1 MKYITASKLYDYL
14 ECPHRIWRDV
24 YGPEEEKIKEVN
36 PFVEMLWQKG
46 IQHEDIIVSS
56 LGNFLDLSDGSLEER
71 FQKTIEAMKDKTP
84 LIYQGVLIYENLRG
98 APDLLRLMP
107 SGEYLP
113 IDIKSGMG
121 TEGIIDDEGN
131 GKLKKKYAAQLAL
144 YVDVLRK
151 LNFKSDFRGIIL
163 DIKGNEIEYE
173 LANKMG
179 VRSDETFW
187 DFYKRIK
194 IEVQELL
201 NNNIQNKPALSGKC
215 KLCPWYNSCNK
226 WVKENNDLTNIF
238 YLGGSNRDR
247 LSEDLGINNLEDFL
261 KIDMEKTFKQK
272 EIEKKNGN
280 SKFLYNIGKS
290 GLCKALERARIF
302 FEIKKPVFCEKIE
315 FPKTKYELF
324 FDIETDPT
332 QEFVYL
338 HGVYERNGNDEGFK
352 YFITEELSEDEEKK
366 AWSDF
371 WEYIN
376 SLPENDFTV
385 YYYSPYEK
393 TTYKA
398 LQKKYP
404 DVISEEEVVK
414 FFENQNVIDLYN
426 DVILKKTDWPLG
438 SYSIKAIAQYL
449 GFKWRDETPSGA
461 LSIQWF
467 NEYLKKKD
475 KNILKRILEY
485 NEDDCIATMVLKD
498 GIEKLNLQ

>member
-24 YGPEEEKIKEVN
+24 YGPKEEKIKEVN

-46 IQHEDIIVSS
+46 IQHEDKIVSS
-56 LGNFLDLSDGSLEER
+56 LGEYLDLSDGSLEER
-71 FQKTIEAMKDKTP
+71 FKKTIEAMKKKTP
-84 LIYQGVLIYENLRG
+84 LIYQGVLIYENMRG

-107 SGEYLP
+107 NGEYLP

-121 TEGIIDDEGN
+121 TEGVIDDEGN
-131 GKLKKKYAAQLAL
+131 GKLKKKYAVQLAL
-144 YVDVLRK
+144 YVDVLVR
-151 LNFKSDFRGIIL
+151 LGFKSDFNGVIL
-163 DIKGNEIEYE
+163 DIKSNEIEYE
-173 LANKMG
+173 LENKMG
-179 VRSDETFW
+179 ARTEETFW
-187 DFYKRIK
+187 DFYKKIK

-201 NNNIQNKPALSGKC
+201 NNNIQNKPASSGKC
-215 KLCPWYNSCNK
+215 KLCPWYNSCTK
-226 WVKENNDLTNIF
+226 WVKENDDLTNIF

-247 LSEDLGINNLEDFL
+247 LSEDLNINTLEDFL
-261 KIDMEKTFKQK
+261 KIDIEQVFKK
-272 EIEKKNGN
+272 KDIEKKNGN
-280 SKFLYNIGKS
+280 PKFLYKIGKP
-290 GLCKALERARIF
+290 GLYKALERAKILC
-302 FEIKKPVFCEKIE
+302 EIKKPVFAERIE

-338 HGVYERNGNDEGFK
+338 HGVYERNGSNEEFK
-352 YFITEELSEDEEKK
+352 YFITEELSENEEKR

-371 WEYIN
+371 WKYVN
-376 SLPENDFTV
+376 SLPKDDFTV

-467 NEYLKKKD
+467 NEYLKEKD

-485 NEDDCIATMVLKD
+485 NEDDCMATMVLKD
-498 GIEKLNLQ
+498 EIEKLNFK

>member
-46 IQHEDIIVSS
+46 IQHEDKIVSS

-107 SGEYLP
+107 RGEYLP

-131 GKLKKKYAAQLAL
+131 GKLKKKYAVQLAL
-144 YVDVLRK
+144 YIDVLRK
-151 LNFKSDFRGIIL
+151 LGFKNNFKGIIL

-173 LANKMG
+173 LENKMG
-179 VRSDETFW
+179 ARTEETFW
-187 DFYKRIK
+187 NFYKKIK

-201 NNNIQNKPALSGKC
+201 NNNIENKPSSSGKC

-226 WVKENNDLTNIF
+226 WVKENNDLTSIF
-238 YLGGSNRDR
+238 YLGGNNRDR
-247 LSEDLGINNLEDFL
+247 LNEDLNINTLEDFL
-261 KIDMEKTFKQK
+261 NIDIEQVFKQK
-272 EIEKKNGN
+272 DVEKKNGN
-280 SKFLYNIGKS
+280 PKFLYNIGKS
-290 GLCKALERARIF
+290 GLCKALERARILC
-302 FEIKKPVFCEKIE
+302 EIKKPVFSEKIE
-315 FPKTKYELF
+315 LPKTKYELF

-338 HGVYERNGNDEGFK
+338 HGVYERNGNNEEFK
-352 YFITEELSEDEEKK
+352 YFITEELSEEEEKR

-371 WEYIN
+371 WKYID
-376 SLPENDFTV
+376 SLPKDDFTV

-404 DVISEEEVVK
+404 DVISEEDVVN
-414 FFENQNVIDLYN
+414 FFENTNVIDLYN
-426 DVILKKTDWPLG
+426 DIIIKKTDWPLG

-467 NEYLKKKD
+467 NEYLKEKD
-475 KNILKRILEY
+475 EKILKRILEY

-498 GIEKLNLQ
+498 GIEKIQK